1 MPGQFEIINGVPL
14 TIKVPEYTIEDDVES
29 PEAQAP
35 RPPTPPVR
43 WRVPPHVLQP
53 LPQGSPKGSPVAIR
67 SFWSRVL
74 DW

>member
-1 MPGQFEIINGVPL
+1 MPGQFEILNGVPL

-43 WRVPPHVLQP
+43 WRVPPPAWAQA
-53 LPQGSPKGSPVAIR
+53 PVAAR
-67 SFWSRVL
+67 SFWSRLIL

>member
-1 MPGQFEIINGVPL
+1 MPGQFEILNGVPL

-43 WRVPPHVLQP
+43 WRVPPHVLQGLP
-53 LPQGSPKGSPVAIR
+53 LPQQPVAVR
-67 SFWSRVL
+67 SFWSRIL